1 MAPYEEVFEAV
12 RTGDHAK
19 VTSLIDADE
28 SLLNVHDH
36 NQSTPLTRAFAYGHL
51 DIALALIKRGANP
64 FAMNHSDKWGMR
76 YIIEKGG
83 LSDSQRQQFV
93 EAVISCNGRGNE
105 SSSHSR
111 QSEQSGTRGLVHYEE
126 IFHAVWQRDAERVAA
141 SISNDPKRASIRL
154 ANPDGPNCFYNG
166 QPYCGLTPLHD
177 AVIAGDEPTVK
188 VLLKAGAEVDA
199 VPHAHKP
206 TSRHTPMYFVPQGCE
221 AIAELLIEHGANP
234 KHTMQYLTE
243 GSESMRKVVVAHGA
257 GETPLLRAL
266 IMKDFERAAEIIQTD
281 ASVIN
286 DRLPNA
292 RYSTPLHMAVKAD
305 STKLVELLLDSE
317 MDIDTPS
324 RDGYTALAVAPE
336 MYCSLEMFQLLI
348 ERGADVRAGGDS
360 PFRAA
365 AWQHAYGHENYE
377 AVIRLLAKHGSK
389 PRGLIHCARAGN
401 LNFARLLLEL
411 GADVNETD
419 ELGFYNMKLG
429 KAGHTAL
436 DYSTGVVGDR
446 EHPELAE
453 LLRSHGG
460 RLKAELD
467 S

>member
-1 MAPYEEVFEAV
+1 
-12 RTGDHAK
+12 
-19 VTSLIDADE
+19 
-28 SLLNVHDH
+28 
-36 NQSTPLTRAFAYGHL
+36 
-51 DIALALIKRGANP
+51 
-64 FAMNHSDKWGMR
+64 
-76 YIIEKGG
+76 
-83 LSDSQRQQFV
+83 
-93 EAVISCNGRGNE
+93 
-105 SSSHSR
+105 
-111 QSEQSGTRGLVHYEE
+111 
-126 IFHAVWQRDAERVAA
+126 
-141 SISNDPKRASIRL
+141 
-154 ANPDGPNCFYNG
+154 
-166 QPYCGLTPLHD
+166 
-177 AVIAGDEPTVK
+177 
-188 VLLKAGAEVDA
+188 
-199 VPHAHKP
+199 
-206 TSRHTPMYFVPQGCE
+206 MYFVPQGCE
-221 AIAELLIEHGANP
+221 AIAELLIKHGANV

-243 GSESMRKVVVAHGA
+243 GSASMRKVVVAHGA

-266 IMKDFERAAEIIQTD
+266 IMKNFERAAEIVQAD
-281 ASVIN
+281 PSVVN

-305 STKLVELLLDSE
+305 STKLVKLLLDSG

-336 MYCSLEMFQLLI
+336 MYCSLEMFHLLI
-348 ERGADVRAGGDS
+348 ERGADVRSGGDS

-377 AVIRLLAKHGSK
+377 TVMRLLAKHGSK

-401 LNFARLLLEL
+401 LTFAQLLLEL

-419 ELGFYNMKLG
+419 EFGFYNMKLG

-446 EHPELAE
+446 AHPELAN

-460 RLKAELD
+460 QLKAELD